1 MYCYL
6 KKKKKRGGG
15 GGMNNLK
22 MGNQWQNK
30 CEQYF
35 KNKKDNGSNP
45 HVH

>member
-1 MYCYL
+1 
-6 KKKKKRGGG
+6 
-15 GGMNNLK
+15 MNNLK

-35 KNKKDNGSNP
+35 KRDNGSNP